1 MEADVATQIEQFM
14 KASADAPRRPWLYV
28 CGHNHTTA
36 PLAVREA
43 FALAPERCTGE
54 LRRLRAGGLCDQ
66 ILILST
72 CNRTEIYAFN
82 TRPQFDAELK
92 AALAG
97 LAPDPAAAAALDPYL
112 HKGMEA
118 VRHLFAV
125 GAGLDSMILG
135 ENQIKQQLREAY
147 QLSRLAG
154 TLGADMS
161 RLVEAALHTA
171 KRIRT
176 ETDLNVGTLD
186 VGKAAVLKGEEI
198 LGGLEGRVCMLIGS
212 GAIGSVAARAI
223 AERRPARL
231 LIVNRTLAH
240 AVPLASELGGV
251 AVPIEELPHYLP
263 QADFVLGAAAAPGL
277 IVDRALWEKAFAV
290 SRGFDPTPEYGGE
303 RTAPKPL
310 CIVDAAV
317 PRIID
322 PALGHIDGV
331 RLFDIEHMEEI
342 VAHNRER
349 RRGAAE
355 RAWAIVEAEVAAY
368 RTSVAAAEVGP
379 MIERLGRRFDELFES
394 ETPVTDASRRR
405 LKQKLLHEVIME
417 LKGAISRSH

>member
-1 MEADVATQIEQFM
+1 MEADVKTELEQLV
-14 KASADAPRRPWLYV
+14 KASANPARRPWFYV

-43 FALAPERCTGE
+43 FALTPERCTQE
-54 LRRLRAGGLCDQ
+54 LRRLRETGFCEQ

-82 TRPQFDAELK
+82 TRPHFDAELK
-92 AALAG
+92 TALAS
-97 LAPDPAAAAALDPYL
+97 LAPDSPAAAALDPYL

-135 ENQIKQQLREAY
+135 ENQIKQQLRESY
-147 QLSRLAG
+147 QLSRIACA
-154 TLGADMS
+154 LGADMS
-161 RLVEAALHTA
+161 RVVEAALHTA

-198 LGGLEGRVCMLIGS
+198 LGGIEGRVCMLIGS

-223 AERRPARL
+223 SERKPARL

-240 AVPLASELGGV
+240 AMPLASELGGV
-251 AVPIEELPHYLP
+251 AVPIEDLARHLPE
-263 QADFVLGAAAAPGL
+263 ADFVLGAANAPGL
-277 IVDRALWEKAFAV
+277 VVDRAMWEELF
-290 SRGFDPTPEYGGE
+290 GGPV
-303 RTAPKPL
+303 APRPI
-310 CIVDAAV
+310 CMVDAAV

-322 PALGHIDGV
+322 PALDQIEGV
-331 RLFDIEHMEEI
+331 QVFDIEHMEEI
-342 VAHNRER
+342 VARNRER
-349 RRGAAE
+349 RHGAAE
-355 RAWAIVEAEVAAY
+355 QAWSIVEAEVAAY
-368 RTSVAAAEVGP
+368 RMALAAAEVGP
-379 MIERLGRRFDELFES
+379 MIERLGRRFDELFDS
-394 ETPVTDASRRR
+394 ENISSDDDSRRR
-405 LKQKLLHEVIME
+405 LKQKLLHEVICE
-417 LKGAISRSH
+417 LKTAISRSHAE